1 MKIVINFTHV
11 QMAETRHSFLRPWM
25 LGTKLAQTSVTMGD
39 SSPMNAFSSRY
50 WSVHQRA
57 NKGVL
62 VLFQCRTHQHNYP
75 VCVCIA
81 GLCICLRQ
89 FVYVC
94 MYVCMYVCD
103 PKIDRFNVLHKKN
116 PAECIILLDR
126 GIWVPPK
133 WFSMSCELYR
143 WSNSC
148 IKVSSNLTCTCR
160 YDSKTRWRLHSV
172 NPTSTGIS
180 SLGQNIIHSS
190 IARVVCGWWALA

>member
-1 MKIVINFTHV
+1 
-11 QMAETRHSFLRPWM
+11 M

-94 MYVCMYVCD
+94 MYVCMYVTQ
-103 PKIDRFNVLHKKN
+103 KLTGLMFYTKK
-116 PAECIILLDR
+116 ILLSVSYYLIVEFECLQSGFLCPVSCTDGAIR
-126 GIWVPPK
+126 ASRSAATLHVHVGMTRKQDGGYTQSTQLQREYLRWVK
-133 WFSMSCELYR
+133 
-143 WSNSC
+143 
-148 IKVSSNLTCTCR
+148 
-160 YDSKTRWRLHSV
+160 
-172 NPTSTGIS
+172 IS
-180 SLGQNIIHSS
+180 FTHQ
-190 IARVVCGWWALA
+190 